1 MNIKESN
8 IAIIHDWFLRNSIAG
23 SEKVTFMMHDFFE
36 KQYSSPKIFSITS
49 NLNKANTK
57 FLRNS
62 EIKTSFIQFLP
73 FGKNNVQNFLP
84 LLPYAIEQLDLSKYE
99 LIISSSHAFSKGVL
113 TSPDQLH
120 ISYVHTPMRY
130 AWDQMNTYLQQSK
143 LSRLGF
149 EIPIRY
155 VLYKLR
161 EWDYTSS
168 QRIDYLIAN
177 SNFTAKRI
185 KKYWGLNSE
194 VIHPPVDLSR
204 FNCNK
209 NRGDFYLSV
218 NRLVPNKRI
227 DILVNTFN
235 KLKLPLVIIGDGPE
249 RKKLEKIAKSNIKF
263 LRKISDIN
271 VAKYMSE
278 CRAFVYAGIEDFG
291 IAPVEAMASGSP
303 VIAYAKGGVL
313 DTVNCLTKY
322 NKDQIPNGI
331 LFKKQSSEELFDTIN
346 WFEET
351 KSWKNFDPKLLNN
364 FAQNF
369 NYKNFYDKFDS
380 FINKAWDE
388 FQMKNRS

>member
-143 LSRLGF
+143 LSRLGL